1 MYMWNLYSFINHV
14 TPNKFNLKNKKK
26 SMIEISDNS
35 EIFFLGGREIKE
47 SKSYHKGF
55 SLFYQHFE
63 EMTNDA

>member
-1 MYMWNLYSFINHV
+1 
-14 TPNKFNLKNKKK
+14 
-26 SMIEISDNS
+26 MIEISDNS

-47 SKSYHKGF
+47 SKSYHIGF